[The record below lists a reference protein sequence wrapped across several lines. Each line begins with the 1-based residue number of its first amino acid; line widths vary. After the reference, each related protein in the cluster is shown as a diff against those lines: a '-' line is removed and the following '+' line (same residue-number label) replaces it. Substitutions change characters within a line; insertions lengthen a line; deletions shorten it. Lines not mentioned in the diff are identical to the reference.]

1 MTVNG
6 HVNVAWLVQLM
17 SITRASIPPTTK
29 FDIYLCFFCGQQA
42 AGHAGTQAET
52 QTAGHGGGGGA
63 GGGGAGAP
71 NGPGGPFGPAGPA
84 GPGGPGGPGGPPG
97 PGAPAGPGS
106 PAGPAGPG
114 APRGPGAPG
123 GPGGGGGGA
132 GAAGTQHTGKQA
144 GAQALGHGAA
154 HALGDLLSFSRG
166 IPAIHTPITAK
177 NTTSLASMIMYV
189 LDLA

>member
-6 HVNVAWLVQLM
+6 HVNVAWLVQQ
-17 SITRASIPPTTK
+17 SQITRASIPPTTK

-42 AGHAGTQAET
+42 AGHAGTHEVT
-52 QTAGHGGGGGA
+52 QIAGHGGGGGG

-71 NGPGGPFGPAGPA
+71 RGPGGPFGPAGPA
-84 GPGGPGGPGGPPG
+84 GPGAPGGPAG
-97 PGAPAGPGS
+97 PGAPAGP
-106 PAGPAGPG
+106 AGPA
-114 APRGPGAPG
+114 APSGPGAPG

-132 GAAGTQHTGKQA
+132 GAAGTQQTGAQA
-144 GAQALGHGAA
+144 GAQKLGHGAA
-154 HALGDLLSFSRG
+154 HDLGDLLSFSRG